1 MSKRKKEELMVQENS
16 NHYTRDE
23 ILSQPEVWANTL
35 TDWQDLDIRSFP
47 NFTDYDQALFIGCGS
62 TYFISRW
69 AARLAEA
76 LAGTISR
83 AAPSSDILL
92 NPQAW
97 LTPSRKTLLVA
108 SSRSAETTETIKAIN
123 KFKAEYPGDV
133 VVITCNPD
141 KTMGFQSEYVIDA
154 VHAQENSIAQT
165 RSFSSMML
173 GHALLIERA
182 IPADMASRLQ
192 ASGQR
197 LLGNYKGKIS
207 QIAKDQEI
215 QRFFI
220 LGSGALYGI
229 ANEAMLKLKEV
240 SLSYSESFHVMEFRH
255 GPMSMVDSSSLVV
268 GLLGDS
274 GQAEELAVLREMKKM
289 GARTMVIT
297 DSEPENVDAIDDL
310 ILIESDIPLVWRSPL
325 YLPVLQWLAYERGL
339 SNGLNPDRPNNLDAV
354 VVLNEQTGK

>member
-1 MSKRKKEELMVQENS
+1 MVPEQA
-16 NHYTRDE
+16 HQYTRDE

-35 TDWQDLDIRSFP
+35 TDWQDLDIESFP
-47 NFTDYDQALFIGCGS
+47 NFNDYDQALYIGCGS

-76 LAGTISR
+76 LTGTISR
-83 AAPSSDILL
+83 AAPSSDILHH
-92 NPQAW
+92 PRTW
-97 LTPSRKTLLVA
+97 LSPSLKTLLVA
-108 SSRSAETTETIKAIN
+108 SSRSAETTETILAIK
-123 KFKAEYPGDV
+123 KFYAEYTGDV

-141 KTMGFQSEYVIDA
+141 KTMGHQSEHVIDA
-154 VHAQENSIAQT
+154 VHAREDSIAQT

-192 ASGQR
+192 SSGQR
-197 LLGNYKGKIS
+197 LFDNYREKIS
-207 QIAKDQEI
+207 KLANSQEI

-255 GPMSMVDSSSLVV
+255 GPMSMVDSGSLVV

-274 GQAEELAVLREMKKM
+274 GQEQELAVLREMKAM
-289 GARTMVIT
+289 GASTMVIT
-297 DSEPENVDAIDDL
+297 DSAPENTDAIDDL
-310 ILIESDIPLVWRSPL
+310 ILIESQLPLVWRSPL
-325 YLPVLQWLAYERGL
+325 YLPVLQWLAYKRGL
-339 SNGLNPDRPNNLDAV
+339 SKGLNPDRPSNLEAV
-354 VVLNEQTGK
+354 VVLDD